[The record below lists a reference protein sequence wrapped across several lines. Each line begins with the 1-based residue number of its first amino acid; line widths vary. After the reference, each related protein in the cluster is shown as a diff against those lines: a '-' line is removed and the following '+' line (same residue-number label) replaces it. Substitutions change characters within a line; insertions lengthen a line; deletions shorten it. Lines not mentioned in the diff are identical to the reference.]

1 PLTLAIIQGLVTQ
14 VYEEIF
20 IIPLASILETIRI
33 QKKDMYTVKGNYVI
47 RLRDEVLPIIQ
58 LEEIL
63 DIPHDKTEWKS
74 RYVVVI
80 GLANIR
86 AGIVVDQLIGQK
98 EIVIKTLGSY
108 LGSIRGIGGCS
119 ILGDGRVRLII
130 DIADLITLTKDVRR
144 KIDA

>member
-1 PLTLAIIQGLVTQ
+1 M
-14 VYEEIF
+14 F
-20 IIPLASILETIRI
+20 
-33 QKKDMYTVKGNYVI
+33 TVKGNYVI

-63 DIPHDKTEWKS
+63 NIPNEDKEWES

-80 GLANIR
+80 GLANMR

-98 EIVIKTLGSY
+98 EIVIKSLGSY
-108 LGSIRGIGGCS
+108 LGSIPGIGGCS

-130 DIADLITLTKDVRR
+130 DIADLIALTKDIRR
-144 KIDA
+144 NVDA